1 MKPLGKQP
9 RFLVIRLSSLGD
21 VILTTPFFRALR
33 RRFPEAEIHFLTKT
47 AYAELIETHP
57 AVDLV
62 LSFDPTERRALA
74 QMGKRLRE
82 NRYDII
88 FDLHQN
94 LRSVPLSRMA
104 GPRRVYRIDKATL
117 RRRLLIVLKIN
128 LLKERGDMPA
138 VYIKAGEK
146 LGLVD
151 DGEPPDIHPSAEAVQ
166 RAEEVLAAL
175 EKPYWGLLPVASSW
189 NKRWPHFAELG
200 KELINQRGG
209 ACLILGGPG
218 DENICG
224 PIAEG
229 IGPGAVSLA
238 GKLSPIEMTALLRR
252 CSLAVGNDTG
262 PMHLS
267 VAVGTPTVALFGPT
281 TRHFGYYPRG
291 DQVCILEK
299 EMDCRPCTKNG
310 LEHCPRNRDL
320 ACLRDI
326 TVEDVLVSC
335 QELLER
341 TLRRQPNGYSPDD
354 R

>member
-21 VILTTPFFRALR
+21 VVLTTPFLRALR
-33 RRFPEAEIHFLTKT
+33 RRFPEAEIHFLTKA
-47 AYAELIETHP
+47 AYAGLIQTHP

-62 LSFDPTERRALA
+62 LPFDSNVKHALA
-74 QMGKRLRE
+74 QEGKRLRT

-88 FDLHQN
+88 FDLHKN

-104 GPRRVYRIDKATL
+104 EARRIYRIDKATL
-117 RRRLLIVLKIN
+117 RRRLLIILKIN

-146 LGLVD
+146 LGLID
-151 DGEPPDIHPSAEAVQ
+151 DGGPPDIHPSVEAVQ

-175 EKPYWGLLPVASSW
+175 EKPYWGLIPVASSW
-189 NKRWPHFAELG
+189 NKRWPYFTELG
-200 KELINQRGG
+200 KELTSRWGG
-209 ACLILGGPG
+209 ACLILGGSG

-224 PIAEG
+224 QVAEG

-238 GKLSPIEMTALLRR
+238 GKLSPMEMAALLRR
-252 CSLAVGNDTG
+252 CSLAIGNDTG

-291 DQVCILEK
+291 EKVCILEK
-299 EMDCRPCTKNG
+299 ELDCRPCTKNG
-310 LEHCPRNRDL
+310 LEHCPRRRNL
-320 ACLRDI
+320 ACLQDI

-341 TLRRQPNGYSPDD
+341 SLHRQPNGCSPDD

>member
-21 VILTTPFFRALR
+21 VILTTPFLRALR

-47 AYAELIETHP
+47 AYAGLVETHP

-62 LSFDPTERRALA
+62 LPFDPTERRALA
-74 QMGKRLRE
+74 QEGKRLRT

-88 FDLHQN
+88 FDLHKN
-94 LRSVPLSRMA
+94 LRSIPLSRMA
-104 GPRRVYRIDKATL
+104 KPCRIFQIGKATL
-117 RRRLLIVLKIN
+117 RRRLLIGLKID
-128 LLKERGDMPA
+128 LLKERSDMPA
-138 VYIKAGEK
+138 VYIESGEK
-146 LGLVD
+146 LGLADD
-151 DGEPPDIHPSAEAVQ
+151 DGPPDIHPPTEAVQ

-175 EKPYWGLLPVASSW
+175 EKPYWGLIPVASSW
-189 NKRWPHFAELG
+189 NKRWPHFVKLG

-209 ACLILGGPG
+209 TCLILGGPG

-229 IGPGAVSLA
+229 IGSSAVSLA
-238 GKLSPIEMTALLRR
+238 GKLSPIEMAAMLRR

-262 PMHLS
+262 PMHLGVS
-267 VAVGTPTVALFGPT
+267 VGTPTVALFGPT

-291 DQVCILEK
+291 EHVCILEK
-299 EMDCRPCTKNG
+299 KMDCRPCTKNG
-310 LEHCPRNRDL
+310 LENCPRRRDL

-326 TVEDVLVSC
+326 TVKNVLVGC
-335 QELLER
+335 QEILER
-341 TLRRQPNGYSPDD
+341 TLRCQPNGCSPDD